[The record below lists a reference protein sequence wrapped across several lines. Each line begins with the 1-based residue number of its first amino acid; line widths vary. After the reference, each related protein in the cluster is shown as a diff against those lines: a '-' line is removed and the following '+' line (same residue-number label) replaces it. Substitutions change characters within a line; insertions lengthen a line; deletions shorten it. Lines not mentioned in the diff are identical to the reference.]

1 MIRINLAPPERRARR
16 KAAGAGFQFQLPEFN
31 LGILFVAVYVVAL
44 LAGGFWWNHLRT
56 REAELTTQVKQS
68 TEELNV
74 LKAKVNQAGKIKDQL
89 ADLTKRVDAIQ
100 ELTKSQSRL
109 IVMLDS
115 LANTV
120 PRDLWLTA
128 LEERGTTLRV
138 QGTSYTSTA
147 VADFMSNLR
156 SSGRFKDIEILRS
169 QQDLARSPR
178 LVTFEITCRFES

>member
-16 KAAGAGFQFQLPEFN
+16 KAGGAGFQFQLPEFN
-31 LGILFVAVYVVAL
+31 LGIAFLALYIVAL
-44 LAGGFWWNHLRT
+44 LGGGFWWNHLRT
-56 REAELTTQVKQS
+56 REAELTAQVKQA
-68 TEELNV
+68 TEDLNV
-74 LKAKVNQAGKIKDQL
+74 LKTKVSQAGKVKDQL
-89 ADLTKRVDAIQ
+89 ADLLKRVEAIQ
-100 ELTKSQSRL
+100 ELSKGQSRL

-115 LANTV
+115 LVNTV

-128 LEERGTTLRV
+128 LEERGTTIRFL
-138 QGTSYTSTA
+138 GTAYTTAA

-156 SSGRFKDIEILRS
+156 SSGRFKDIEILKS